1 MRFYTLSLWVSFQL
15 SLHVEGNLYC
25 LVMLLRKTH
34 KAWKWV
40 STISR
45 FWLGHEIQ
53 AWDFKMMSTISS
65 FWLFMHETTI
75 SSFWLF
81 KCETSKW
88 CPLYRVFDFSSA
100 RIQTGVIHYII
111 FVTFSHEIH
120 AWDFKRGVLYD
131 LGLQI
136 PNFWNMYVWKV
147 GVTWFLGCDETW
159 CQKGGWQVK

>member
-65 FWLFMHETTI
+65 FWLFMHET
-75 SSFWLF
+75 
-81 KCETSKW
+81 SKW
-88 CPLYRVFDFSSA
+88 CPLYRVFDFSSV
-100 RIQTGVIHYII
+100 RLQNGVHYIE
-111 FVTFSHEIH
+111 FLTFQV
-120 AWDFKRGVLYD
+120 WDFKMVSTISSFWLFKCENSNRCHPLYHICD
-131 LGLQI
+131 FQSWNSCLRLQTGC
-136 PNFWNMYVWKV
+136 PVWFR
-147 GVTWFLGCDETW
+147 TSNT
-159 CQKGGWQVK
+159 